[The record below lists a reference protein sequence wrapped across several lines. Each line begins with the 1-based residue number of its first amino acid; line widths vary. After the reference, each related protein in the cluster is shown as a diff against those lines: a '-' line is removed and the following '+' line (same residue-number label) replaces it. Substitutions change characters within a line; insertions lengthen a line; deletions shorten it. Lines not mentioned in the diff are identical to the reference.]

1 MVRKSKINV
10 GKNTNLTEIRTE
22 LSKYK
27 HIIRYYER
35 LIAMEYIL
43 EGNNIAQAAKFIN
56 VDYQTVHRW
65 AKICEEKGIEGLKP
79 NFGGGRPSKL
89 NFEQLVQLDQYIQE
103 NKGMTQTDVLHYI
116 EEQFNVKY
124 SLKQIGVL
132 IKGLGYNYNKAYPR
146 FSKTPSDA
154 EEQLKKNLI
163 EHSVTQNDI
172 IVLFDESSFQNL
184 PNTIRTLSKKG
195 KKNIQIVSP
204 YKFKINATGSLT
216 INGNSSLTTTHSS
229 TGPEIALAF
238 INLRIANMKNKNNKQ
253 IMENILNEI
262 DLSEEEINEGLISKN
277 LLNTQFIE
285 KIEKTL
291 HKYEKETTDVIA
303 RIVGKH
309 CKSASL
315 DNISKRRLE
324 QREIILESL
333 NTDQIKEINNNEE
346 RICLVLDNYSTHKS
360 KFIKEIAEI
369 LNITLIYLPP
379 YSPHLNP
386 IEQIWRILKRR
397 TKQYFLESKEFLEE
411 LIIKLYDEIIENN
424 NVIDEW
430 YETYIPKV

>member
-1 MVRKSKINV
+1 
-10 GKNTNLTEIRTE
+10 
-22 LSKYK
+22 
-27 HIIRYYER
+27 
-35 LIAMEYIL
+35 
-43 EGNNIAQAAKFIN
+43 
-56 VDYQTVHRW
+56 
-65 AKICEEKGIEGLKP
+65 
-79 NFGGGRPSKL
+79 
-89 NFEQLVQLDQYIQE
+89 
-103 NKGMTQTDVLHYI
+103 
-116 EEQFNVKY
+116 
-124 SLKQIGVL
+124 
-132 IKGLGYNYNKAYPR
+132 
-146 FSKTPSDA
+146 
-154 EEQLKKNLI
+154 
-163 EHSVTQNDI
+163 
-172 IVLFDESSFQNL
+172 
-184 PNTIRTLSKKG
+184 
-195 KKNIQIVSP
+195 
-204 YKFKINATGSLT
+204 
-216 INGNSSLTTTHSS
+216 
-229 TGPEIALAF
+229 
-238 INLRIANMKNKNNKQ
+238 MKNKNNKQ

-360 KFIKEIAEI
+360 KFIKEVAEI

>member
-1 MVRKSKINV
+1 
-10 GKNTNLTEIRTE
+10 
-22 LSKYK
+22 
-27 HIIRYYER
+27 
-35 LIAMEYIL
+35 
-43 EGNNIAQAAKFIN
+43 
-56 VDYQTVHRW
+56 
-65 AKICEEKGIEGLKP
+65 
-79 NFGGGRPSKL
+79 
-89 NFEQLVQLDQYIQE
+89 
-103 NKGMTQTDVLHYI
+103 
-116 EEQFNVKY
+116 
-124 SLKQIGVL
+124 
-132 IKGLGYNYNKAYPR
+132 
-146 FSKTPSDA
+146 
-154 EEQLKKNLI
+154 
-163 EHSVTQNDI
+163 
-172 IVLFDESSFQNL
+172 
-184 PNTIRTLSKKG
+184 
-195 KKNIQIVSP
+195 
-204 YKFKINATGSLT
+204 
-216 INGNSSLTTTHSS
+216 
-229 TGPEIALAF
+229 
-238 INLRIANMKNKNNKQ
+238 MKNKNNKQ

-397 TKQYFLESKEFLEE
+397 TKQYFLESK